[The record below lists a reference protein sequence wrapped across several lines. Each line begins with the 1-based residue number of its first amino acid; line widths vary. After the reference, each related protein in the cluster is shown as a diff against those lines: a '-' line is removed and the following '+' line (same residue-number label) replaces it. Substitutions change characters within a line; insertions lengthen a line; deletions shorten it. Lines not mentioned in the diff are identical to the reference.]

1 MESNTQP
8 KIGLALGGGAML
20 GAVHIG
26 VLKAIEQKN
35 IKINCIAGTSIGSL
49 IAAFYAFGYSSS
61 AIEDIVTDV
70 GWLDIS
76 SISMTKMGLMS
87 NNRLGKLVNSHL
99 GNQKI
104 NQSKIPLAIIASN
117 LITGRKV
124 VLKDTQVMEA
134 VMASTCIPG
143 IFTPVEINDM
153 ILVDGGI
160 LENVPVSPLCDFGC
174 QPIISVDLTNINNVE
189 PNNIFDVLLNT
200 LNIAQKN
207 ASRLQHANA
216 DIVIAPDLSNYNM
229 IDKKQIPALINDGY
243 TCAMDALDKI

>member
-26 VLKAIEQKN
+26 VLKAIEQKS
-35 IKINCIAGTSIGSL
+35 IKINCISGTSIGSL
-49 IAAFYAFGYSSS
+49 IAAFYAFGYSSA

-87 NNRLGKLVNSHL
+87 NNRLGKLVNRHL
-99 GNQKI
+99 GDQKI

-124 VLKDTQVMEA
+124 VLKDTQVMNA

-160 LENVPVSPLCDFGC
+160 LENVPISPLCDFGC

-189 PNNIFDVLLNT
+189 PDNIFDVLLNT

-207 ASRLQHANA
+207 ASRLQQANA
-216 DIVIAPDLSNYNM
+216 DIVIAPDLSDYNM
-229 IDKKQIPALINDGY
+229 IDKKQIPALIHDGY
-243 TCAMDALDKI
+243 TCAMDALDKL